1 MATMQTLMDLQQ
13 LQQQQQQ
20 FVAMQHA
27 GIYAPMAT
35 PGLAVP
41 HVQLGLNA
49 SVWPSDAYQLQMHLM
64 GSHYGSMAATGL
76 QGAMVGHPA
85 MAQHQLASAGH
96 AAQLSHPPTAARTED
111 APARLDPRVPWSWP
125 QQDGSRQTQWAPLPA
140 PADGT
145 PLWIRQSPPPA
156 PGSVAAG
163 MQQEPNRPASS
174 AGGPTGDHGASD
186 SEVRPAVMT
195 LFAIVPGWTHS
206 RCALCLATFTDL
218 AAIGEATR
226 GVPQEASRGPRACI
240 VLCADHAR
248 GPAHGDGPPGGVEAR
263 GDVRDNHDAAVDP
276 SDCGEPGQP
285 VPSVAGRSAAELGGC
300 VLLGPQG
307 GHRQGAACGAEG
319 GLQPQ
324 HVPVTA
330 AEHRVAWPVV
340 SGLAHAGPIDHS
352 LAGAGGRQLG
362 ASPGGS
368 PGQPAETWEL
378 TTPHGPATGTDGL
391 GYASQRDCMRRPPSL
406 RPWLAQLFPVRPK
419 SVLPATR
426 FGTVCAP
433 DGPTSRF
440 SSGYP
445 FLSEGHDAAFVRRL
459 LCAVWFRVRLHAC
472 PSPNPRLPRWVTFS
486 PLH

>member
-186 SEVRPAVMT
+186 SETTLEGLLMGMDRLEVSKRAGTSGTITMPPSTRATAESQANRSQVSPGAVRRSLEA
-195 LFAIVPGWTHS
+195 AS
-206 RCALCLATFTDL
+206 SSDL
-218 AAIGEATR
+218 RAAIAKEREA
-226 GVPQEASRGPRACI
+226 GNSGPLLEALQGSRPR
-240 VLCADHAR
+240 
-248 GPAHGDGPPGGVEAR
+248 PG
-263 GDVRDNHDAAVDP
+263 
-276 SDCGEPGQP
+276 S
-285 VPSVAGRSAAELGGC
+285 
-300 VLLGPQG
+300 
-307 GHRQGAACGAEG
+307 
-319 GLQPQ
+319 
-324 HVPVTA
+324 
-330 AEHRVAWPVV
+330 
-340 SGLAHAGPIDHS
+340 
-352 LAGAGGRQLG
+352 
-362 ASPGGS
+362 
-368 PGQPAETWEL
+368 
-378 TTPHGPATGTDGL
+378 
-391 GYASQRDCMRRPPSL
+391 
-406 RPWLAQLFPVRPK
+406 
-419 SVLPATR
+419 
-426 FGTVCAP
+426 
-433 DGPTSRF
+433 
-440 SSGYP
+440 
-445 FLSEGHDAAFVRRL
+445 
-459 LCAVWFRVRLHAC
+459 
-472 PSPNPRLPRWVTFS
+472 
-486 PLH
+486 